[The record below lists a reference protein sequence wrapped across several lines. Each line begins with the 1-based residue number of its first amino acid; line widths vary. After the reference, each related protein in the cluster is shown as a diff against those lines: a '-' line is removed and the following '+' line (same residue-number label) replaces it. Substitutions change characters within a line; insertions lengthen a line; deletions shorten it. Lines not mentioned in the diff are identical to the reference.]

1 MRHMI
6 VTRRRIDSNGD
17 CANLSRQDQPCL
29 GRLDMSDHHEMV
41 FTTADGMDYPAHEQ
55 QYKTFIK
62 IGMIAAATVAT
73 IVVLMAIFL
82 G

>member
-62 IGMIAAATVAT
+62 IGTICTAAVIT
-73 IVVLMAIFL
+73 IVALMAIFL
-82 G
+82 T